1 MTPVPQLDLSRS
13 ARRLEP
19 ELSQRWSSLVDRTA
33 FIGGAEVRELEE
45 RFAGF
50 LGAEAAVGVANGTDA
65 LVLALKALDVG
76 PGDEVIV
83 PAFSFVASASSVRLV
98 GATPVFAD
106 VEPDTLNLDPQ
117 SVESRIGERT
127 VGIVGVHLY
136 GHPFSVDAMEEICRS
151 HDIWLLEDAA
161 QAHGARWR
169 GRRVGTFGRLATWS
183 FYPTKNL
190 GCFGDGGAVSGER
203 ELVER
208 VRLLA
213 NHGSRE
219 RYVHLEI
226 GGNSRLDALQA
237 AVLNL
242 RLPLLEDDNTRRRE
256 LAARYRD
263 GLAGLEGLEL
273 LAVREE
279 AEPVFHQLTVLA
291 ERREELQA
299 HLSAAGI
306 GTAVHYPGALHRQPA
321 FSDLVV
327 GELPVAER
335 AAARVLCL
343 PMFAELRDDE
353 VDAVCAAVR
362 EHLSG

>member
-1 MTPVPQLDLSRS
+1 MSSVPQLDLSRA

-33 FIGGAEVRELEE
+33 FIAGAEVRELEE
-45 RFAGF
+45 RFASF
-50 LGAEAAVGVANGTDA
+50 LGAEAVVGVANGTDA
-65 LVLALKALDVG
+65 LVLALRALEVR

-106 VEPDTLNLDPQ
+106 VEPDTLNLDPA
-117 SVESRIGERT
+117 SVASRIGERT
-127 VGIVGVHLY
+127 VGVLGVHLY
-136 GHPFSVDAMEEICRS
+136 GHPFAVDAVQAICRE
-151 HDIWLLEDAA
+151 HHLWLLEDAA
-161 QAHGARWR
+161 QAHGALWR

-190 GCFGDGGAVSGER
+190 GCFGDGGAVSGEP

-208 VRLLA
+208 VRSLA

-226 GGNSRLDALQA
+226 GTNSRLDALQA
-237 AVLNL
+237 AVLNV
-242 RLPLLEDDNTRRRE
+242 RLPLLESDNARRRD
-256 LAARYRD
+256 LAARYRE
-263 GLAGLEGLEL
+263 GLAGLDGLDL
-273 LAVREE
+273 LAVRDE
-279 AEPVFHQLTVLA
+279 AEPVFHQLTVLTD
-291 ERREELQA
+291 RRDGLQA
-299 HLSAAGI
+299 HLSGAGI
-306 GTAVHYPGALHRQPA
+306 GSAVHYPGALHRQGA
-321 FSDLVV
+321 FADLVV
-327 GELPVAER
+327 GDLPVAER
-335 AAARVLCL
+335 AAGRVLCL

-362 EHLSG
+362 EYFSG